1 MARLSF
7 MDLDHD
13 QGPKPFLPLFDEMD
27 WPSIST
33 RTSEN
38 EVIFCNGT
46 ELVIIQL
53 PYGYAE
59 NISLIGNSNF

>member
-1 MARLSF
+1 MATLSF
-7 MDLDHD
+7 MDHD
-13 QGPKPFLPLFDEMD
+13 QVPKPFLPLFVEMD

-33 RTSEN
+33 RTFEN

-59 NISLIGNSNF
+59 DISLIGNSNF